1 MNRARENSG
10 KEDYLQELALPS
22 IKKYD
27 KPLVIKLCG
36 GTDNQWKR
44 PQGIDIDPNT
54 YRRHEYDQLE
64 PFSIEKNEFDTWW
77 GSYMGAGWKAGFP
90 TFLMSKFISGAGMH
104 WNWHTASWQEA
115 TVHIFF

>member
-54 YRRHEYDQLE
+54 YRRHEYLLIKVLKY
-64 PFSIEKNEFDTWW
+64 F
-77 GSYMGAGWKAGFP
+77 
-90 TFLMSKFISGAGMH
+90 
-104 WNWHTASWQEA
+104 
-115 TVHIFF
+115 

>member
-36 GTDNQWKR
+36 GTDNQ
-44 PQGIDIDPNT
+44 
-54 YRRHEYDQLE
+54 
-64 PFSIEKNEFDTWW
+64 
-77 GSYMGAGWKAGFP
+77 
-90 TFLMSKFISGAGMH
+90 
-104 WNWHTASWQEA
+104 
-115 TVHIFF
+115 